1 MKKAIQT
8 LPPGYE
14 EIFSIDMK
22 KDRKTA
28 LAVNLLALG
37 IMLAVGIPM
46 NFVVPILTLF
56 DMESGVWLYFLR
68 FAVMLAGIVAY
79 IILHELVHG
88 AAMKFF
94 GAEKVHYG
102 FNGVFAWA
110 GSSDYFGKTGYIVIA
125 LAPVVFWGAVL
136 ALICAIVPESWF
148 WVVYFVQ
155 ITNVSGAAG
164 DFYVTAKLLRFPGD
178 VRISDNG
185 LGMRVY
191 SAEKAER
198 TQF

>member
-1 MKKAIQT
+1 
-8 LPPGYE
+8 E
-14 EIFSIDMK
+14 EIFALDLK
-22 KDRKTA
+22 KDKKMA
-28 LAVNLLALG
+28 LAVNLLALA
-37 IMLAVGIPM
+37 IMLAAGIPM

-56 DMESGVWLYFLR
+56 DMDSGVWLYFLR

-88 AAMKFF
+88 AAMKLF

-102 FNGVFAWA
+102 FNGIFAWA
-110 GSSDYFGKTGYIVIA
+110 GSDDYFDKKSYIAVA
-125 LAPVVFWGAVL
+125 LAPVVLWGAVL
-136 ALICAIVPESWF
+136 AVICALVPESWF
-148 WVVYFVQ
+148 WVVYLIQ
-155 ITNVSGAAG
+155 IANISGAAG
-164 DFYVTAKLLRFPGD
+164 DFYVTARLLRFPGD

-198 TQF
+198 T